1 MVAVDVDLVE
11 GVGLDEV
18 YGDLF
23 CVGLESSILFAEVR
37 QEEET
42 AFKRVEACFR
52 ESIIFYLTNWVFHK
66 IVQHFTQFHSRCVF
80 CSLIRFHKAR

>member
-1 MVAVDVDLVE
+1 LVAVDVDLVE

-18 YGDLF
+18 YSDLF
-23 CVGLESSILFAEVR
+23 CVGLQSSILLAEVR
-37 QEEET
+37 QEEEA
-42 AFKRVEACFR
+42 AFKRVEARFR

-80 CSLIRFHKAR
+80 CRLIRFHKAR